1 MIPEVESD
9 DEDSVMSGLSAG
21 LEPPKT
27 VGRIHLANAGRSGQ
41 HAEFFLNKMAVAS
54 LLHRW

>member
-41 HAEFFLNKMAVAS
+41 HAEFFLNKMAVAT
-54 LLHRW
+54 L